1 LRLHSLP
8 QEKLCNS
15 QQAAVVKHR
24 IAFAWLIAK
33 ARLRKNLICSAWSFE
48 NETMKMVGRTHSGLQ
63 RMRNEDALGFDTT
76 RAIAVVADGM
86 GGLMAG
92 ARPAALLLM
101 ACLNI

>member
-1 LRLHSLP
+1 
-8 QEKLCNS
+8 
-15 QQAAVVKHR
+15 
-24 IAFAWLIAK
+24 
-33 ARLRKNLICSAWSFE
+33 
-48 NETMKMVGRTHSGLQ
+48 MKMVGRTHSGLQ